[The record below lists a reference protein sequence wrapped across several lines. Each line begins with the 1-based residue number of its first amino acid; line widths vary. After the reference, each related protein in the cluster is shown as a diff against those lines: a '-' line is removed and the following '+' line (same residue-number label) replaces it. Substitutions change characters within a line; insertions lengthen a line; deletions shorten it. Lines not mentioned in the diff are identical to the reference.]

1 MSKLGYIDHSGSNCA
16 DGLDDD
22 DNDTDD
28 GKIFLRNGWLT
39 KDVKPYF
46 QPGRLSERLYCKS
59 LRHRKKDLG
68 LRKTWVQDLL
78 NEGVR

>member
-28 GKIFLRNGWLT
+28 GKIFLRNG
-39 KDVKPYF
+39 
-46 QPGRLSERLYCKS
+46 
-59 LRHRKKDLG
+59 
-68 LRKTWVQDLL
+68 
-78 NEGVR
+78 